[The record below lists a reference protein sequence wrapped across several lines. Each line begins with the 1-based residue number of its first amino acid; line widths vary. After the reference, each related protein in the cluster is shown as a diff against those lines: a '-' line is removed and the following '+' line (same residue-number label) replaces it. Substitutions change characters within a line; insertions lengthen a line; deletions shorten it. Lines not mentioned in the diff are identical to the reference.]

1 MKKLKIMLLALTVS
15 SMAFAA
21 GGLVACNV
29 DDGGNQGGNTGD
41 EQSQY
46 TMKITAIGSTTI
58 QVSRTLTLRTQVT
71 GTNQKDVTWSSLNP
85 DIATVSDRGVVTG
98 VSEGEAT
105 IKAVLDIDE
114 KCSATIKVKV
124 EPAVAPETLTVTG
137 APEDNTGWVGET
149 AQLGVNVTPDNASLA
164 VTWTSSDD
172 SVASVSEDGVVTFKK
187 KGSVTVTA
195 TSKADDTKKDSV
207 TLNVREGV
215 FNTKMGANWDFSHQD
230 SETDAYIVAQTENM
244 AKEKINTAYFANYR
258 GTRFYVEATFTE
270 WAETANAWDW
280 QGFGLGAGLADN
292 DARYFTYSHHYSGNT
307 ANNFNKFIVRDNPNS
322 WGAITTR
329 SQTWG
334 ARDLNS
340 IKLGEDLKI
349 GMLRDGNDYYYF
361 LNDELYYFD
370 YFTKYNNEATIPFI
384 VTMDM
389 AVKAVDYK
397 LVTDAAQID
406 AKIAACDKSFYAVNN
421 NAEYVNDAEFTFK
434 NKDCFSK
441 DHQVH
446 SIGDK
451 AILMNSFEIEFD
463 VDSLVFGGSGQR
475 YKGLS
480 VNLTRYDSADIVDTL
495 GIGVAKGADSKGDGS
510 SVISRFFQWNYP
522 EGAAGSSLA
531 KWFETSQPIFTDAA
545 AKHHIKITRTVDADA
560 QKSYFR
566 IYVDGEEYMLD
577 TGKKGDVAVAETD
590 YIGSYIIWVS
600 GEYASAHV
608 TNFKYESNV
617 SNADMLNTLSITT
630 AKSSLE
636 VKDTLQLEAI
646 FSNASTAQVTYVSLN
661 PSVATVSASGLVT
674 ALTHGEALIVAT
686 ATVDGVTVKA
696 TKKITVE
703 EPATL
708 KILNTETELWPNETI
723 TVRYE
728 FSKDTAHTVVFESS
742 NNNVATVNANGV
754 VSPVADGRV
763 TITVRDAVNGDIF
776 DMFELEVITA
786 LKLKI
791 TNTMLYIE
799 TGATEQL
806 GYKFTYDA
814 GHSVKFESSDPS
826 KATVS
831 DTGLITAKATGDV
844 TITVTSATDS
854 SITAS
859 ATFHI
864 VNPLSLEITNESSEM
879 YLTGTLQITHQFSY
893 PAGHSVSYLSSDE
906 DKATVSETGLVTA
919 KATGNVTI
927 TVKDEDS
934 ELTDTIT
941 LNINDIVID
950 HTYQSDMWDYSG
962 LASDTPSI
970 TTVGETPDGKD
981 YVAVF
986 KNVRGQRYYAEATVS
1001 ITNYKNFVWAGIGL
1015 GNKAEDSDAVRSIIL
1030 SSSPDAANRP
1040 IIIKDGID
1048 DWGGL
1053 ANDSQVHHWKG
1064 LASTVRN
1071 NSIKLGL
1078 VRDGNDYYYF
1088 VNGVLVYLDAND
1100 AIYNGTDTSPVIRL
1114 LEVHGTVTGIYATTE
1129 SSVIDAK
1136 LGLNDGDK
1144 KFASFNPDVVE
1155 VKDNGDI
1162 QFKNAN
1168 LNSIDGN
1175 KHVIKDYVA
1184 MANGAGYKLAGGKDT
1199 KVEFDVKFDS
1209 FGADDSGMLGM
1220 LLRDCGAG
1228 QYLNSRAFLIGKSWF
1243 GFNAFSFGGNMDV
1256 NTSAK
1261 TNMPTEIDMTTGTH
1275 HVVIERRSTGYT
1287 IIIDGNATVASW
1299 NYDSYANDM
1308 QVSFSGTTAAG
1319 TVSNI
1324 TVSDI

>member
-29 DDGGNQGGNTGD
+29 DDGGQGGNTGD

-124 EPAVAPETLTVTG
+124 EPAVAPETLTLTG

-149 AQLGVNVTPDNASLA
+149 AQLGVSVTPDNASLA

-187 KGSVTVTA
+187 KGNVTVTA

-421 NAEYVNDAEFTFK
+421 NVEYVNDAEFTFK

-754 VSPVADGRV
+754 VSPVADGKV

-776 DMFELEVITA
+776 DTFELEVITA

-799 TGATEQL
+799 TGKTEQL

-814 GHSVKFESSDPS
+814 GHSVKFVSSDPS

-950 HTYQSDMWDYSG
+950 HTYQSDMWNYSG

-970 TTVGETPDGKD
+970 ATVGDSLGGYIP
-981 YVAVF
+981 VAVF
-986 KNVRGQRYYAEATVS
+986 KNVQGQRYYAEATVK
-1001 ITNYKNFVWAGIGL
+1001 INEFNQGNVWAGVSI
-1015 GNKAEDSDAVRSIIL
+1015 GNKKLATDGFIGMLL
-1030 SSSPDAANRP
+1030 SASESRP
-1040 IIIKDGID
+1040 IVMKEDIGS
-1048 DWGGL
+1048 WGQPL
-1053 ANDSQVHHWKG
+1053 DENSQVWNWNGLKG
-1064 LASTVRN
+1064 LVN
-1071 NSIKLGL
+1071 NSAIKLGL
-1078 VRDGNDYYYF
+1078 VRDGNNYYYF
-1088 VNGVLVYLDAND
+1088 VNDRLIWVDASSAWSHN
-1100 AIYNGTDTSPVIRL
+1100 ADTAPAIRL
-1114 LEVHGTVTGIYATTE
+1114 NEVSGEITGLYATTD
-1129 SSVIDAK
+1129 SAVVDSK
-1136 LGLNDGDK
+1136 LGLGAGDTKFVALND
-1144 KFASFNPDVVE
+1144 NVE
-1155 VKDNGDI
+1155 VKADGSI
-1162 QFKNAN
+1162 VFKNAN
-1168 LNSIDGN
+1168 LSSGDNN
-1175 KHVIKDYVA
+1175 AHLVKDYAAV
-1184 MANGAGYKLAGGKDT
+1184 GAALKLEGGKDT
-1199 KVEFDVKFDS
+1199 KVEFDIKIDS
-1209 FGADDSGMLGM
+1209 FGAEDNGLLGM
-1220 LLRDCGAG
+1220 NLRQLGE
-1228 QYLNSRAFLIGKSWF
+1228 NSYRETRSFLVGKTQF
-1243 GFNAFSFGGNMDV
+1243 GFSGWAFIGGMGNAALGAPKNLPDG
-1256 NTSAK
+1256 
-1261 TNMPTEIDMTTGTH
+1261 IDMADGQVH
-1275 HVVIERRSTGYT
+1275 HIVVERRSTGYT
-1287 IIIDGNATVASW
+1287 LIIDGNADAATW
-1299 NYDSYANDM
+1299 DYDSYNNDM
-1308 QVSFSGTTAAG
+1308 LISFSGTTAAG

>member
-124 EPAVAPETLTVTG
+124 EPAVAPETLTLTG

-187 KGSVTVTA
+187 KGNVTVTA

-258 GTRFYVEATFTE
+258 GTKFYVEATFTE

-421 NAEYVNDAEFTFK
+421 NVDYVNDAEFTFK

-754 VSPVADGRV
+754 VSPVADGKV

-776 DMFELEVITA
+776 DTFELEVITA

-791 TNTMLYIE
+791 TNTVLYIE
-799 TGATEQL
+799 TGKTEQL

-950 HTYQSDMWDYSG
+950 HTYQSDMWNYSG

-970 TTVGETPDGKD
+970 TTVGDSLGGYIP
-981 YVAVF
+981 VAVF
-986 KNVRGQRYYAEATVS
+986 KNVQGQRYYAEATVR
-1001 ITNYKNFVWAGIGL
+1001 INEFNQGNVWAGVSI
-1015 GNKAEDSDAVRSIIL
+1015 GNKKLATDGFIGMLL
-1030 SSSPDAANRP
+1030 SASESRP
-1040 IIIKDGID
+1040 IVMKEDIGVWNKPLDE
-1048 DWGGL
+1048 
-1053 ANDSQVHHWKG
+1053 NSQVWNWNGLKG
-1064 LASTVRN
+1064 LVN
-1071 NSIKLGL
+1071 NSAIKLGL
-1078 VRDGNDYYYF
+1078 VRDGNNYYYF
-1088 VNGVLVYLDAND
+1088 VNDRLIWVDASSAWSHN
-1100 AIYNGTDTSPVIRL
+1100 ADTAPAIRL
-1114 LEVHGTVTGIYATTE
+1114 NEVSGEITGLYATTD
-1129 SSVIDAK
+1129 SAVVDSK
-1136 LGLNDGDK
+1136 LGLGAGDAKFVALND
-1144 KFASFNPDVVE
+1144 NVE
-1155 VKDNGDI
+1155 VKADGSI
-1162 QFKNAN
+1162 VFKNAN
-1168 LNSIDGN
+1168 LSSGDNN
-1175 KHVIKDYVA
+1175 AHLVKDYAAV
-1184 MANGAGYKLAGGKDT
+1184 GAALKLEGGKDT
-1199 KVEFDVKFDS
+1199 KVEFDIKIDS
-1209 FGADDSGMLGM
+1209 FGAEDKGLLGM
-1220 LLRDCGAG
+1220 NLRQLGE
-1228 QYLNSRAFLIGKSWF
+1228 NIFRETRSFLVGKTQF
-1243 GFNAFSFGGNMDV
+1243 GFSAWAFIDGMGNAALGAPKNLPDG
-1256 NTSAK
+1256 
-1261 TNMPTEIDMTTGTH
+1261 IDMADGQVH
-1275 HVVIERRSTGYT
+1275 HIVVERRSTGYT
-1287 IIIDGNATVASW
+1287 LIIDGNADAATW
-1299 NYDSYANDM
+1299 DYDSYNNDM
-1308 QVSFSGTTAAG
+1308 LISFSGTTAAG
-1319 TVSNI
+1319 TISNI